1 MNLAKLEIQKKDLL
15 YIVLTVIILAVV
27 FVLGYK
33 QLNSSSGSNA
43 GVTVESVRPIG
54 ASFNTTALDH
64 IRDENKSKN
73 FVVPLDLGTG
83 VGTTTP
89 FGQL

>member
-15 YIVLTVIILAVV
+15 YIILSVIILMAV
-27 FVLGYK
+27 FILGYK
-33 QLNSSSGSNA
+33 QLNPAGGVNA
-43 GVTVESVRPIG
+43 GVSVEVVAPVG
-54 ASFNTTALDH
+54 ATLNAQALDQL
-64 IRDENKSKN
+64 RDDKKSKN
-73 FVVPLDLGTG
+73 FVVPIDLGSG

>member
-1 MNLAKLEIQKKDLL
+1 MNLGKLQVQKKDLL
-15 YIVLTVIILAVV
+15 YIILATLILVVV

-33 QLNSSSGSNA
+33 QLNPSSGSA
-43 GVTVESVRPIG
+43 GVTVEVVQPIG
-54 ASFNTTALDH
+54 NSFNTQALDH
-64 IRDENKSKN
+64 LRDESKSKD
-73 FVVPLDLGTG
+73 FVVPVDLGTG